1 MRPTVLIVDDHADFR
16 RSARAML
23 EVEGFAVV
31 GEAANGAGAL
41 SILTTL
47 RPDIVLLDIQLP
59 GVDGFDVADLLAAGL
74 DPPVVVLVSS
84 READSYGRRLERS
97 AVRGFIAKSDLSGA
111 ALTAVLG

>member
-16 RSARAML
+16 RSAGALL
-23 EVEGFAVV
+23 EVEGFTVV
-31 GEAANGAGAL
+31 GEAADGAGAL
-41 SILTTL
+41 SILDAVH
-47 RPDIVLLDIQLP
+47 PDIVLLDIQLP
-59 GVDGFDVADLLAAGL
+59 GLDGFEVAALLAAGL

-84 READSYGRRLERS
+84 RDANSYGRRLQHS